1 MGSMILFLSL
11 LGFLFLGV
19 PIVYSIGLSS
29 AAYLVLASP
38 RPLILIAQRT
48 MIGMDSFVL
57 LAVPLFTLSGYLME
71 SGGLSIRLV
80 NWVDKLFGRFTGATG
95 TITIVCC
102 AIFAALTGSGPAT
115 VAAIGAVMMTPLLK
129 SGYKR
134 STAAGMLAAGGA
146 LGPIIP
152 PSVAMIVYGST
163 MSLSIPKMFMGSII
177 PGVLIALLYI
187 GVNYVIAVRHDIKG
201 KDVRY
206 SPLELL
212 TATYKASAV
221 LLLPIIVLGGIY
233 GGVFTPTEAAT
244 VCVLYSLVLG
254 FAYRELTFPKL
265 VEAFKRT
272 IVTSATISLIIGISA
287 VFGWI
292 LTSAKIP
299 ATVAKTMVPLLGNA
313 TVYMFALMIF
323 LFVVGCLMECLSAI
337 VILAPIVVPI
347 GLELGVDPLHL
358 GVVFCINL
366 VVGFITPP
374 FGVNLFTAVS
384 TTETPYMQ
392 VVKGSLPFMLVAV
405 LAVVVFTFVPQIILV
420 LPNLMT
426 K

>member
-1 MGSMILFLSL
+1 MSSLILFGGL

-29 AAYLVLASP
+29 AAYLLFTGA
-38 RPLILIAQRT
+38 RPLIIVAQRT
-48 MIGMDSFVL
+48 LIGMDSFVL

-71 SGGLSIRLV
+71 TGGLSGRLV
-80 NWVDKLFGRFTGATG
+80 DWVEKLFGRFTGATG

-115 VAAIGAVMMTPLLK
+115 VAAIGAVMMAPLLK
-129 SGYKR
+129 SGYSR
-134 STAAGMLAAGGA
+134 ATASGMLAAGGA

-163 MSLSIPKMFMGSII
+163 MSLSIPKMFMGSIV
-177 PGVLIALLYI
+177 PGIFITVLYLA
-187 GVNYVIAVRHDIKG
+187 VNYVIARRGGIRGEDVRHSPVEL
-201 KDVRY
+201 VR
-206 SPLELL
+206 
-212 TATYKASAV
+212 ATYRAAAV
-221 LLLPIIVLGGIY
+221 LLLPVIVLGGIY

-244 VCVLYSLVLG
+244 VCVVYTVILG
-254 FAYRELTFPKL
+254 LCYRELTFAKL
-265 VEAFKRT
+265 MGALRRT
-272 IVTSATISLIIGISA
+272 IVTSASISLIIGISA

-299 ATVAKTMVPLLGNA
+299 ATVAETMVPLLGNA
-313 TVYMFALMIF
+313 TVYMFALMLL

-347 GLELGVDPLHL
+347 GLELGVNPLHL

-384 TTETPYMQ
+384 TTDTPYVQ
-392 VVKGSLPFMLVAV
+392 VVRGSFPFMAVAV
-405 LAVVVFTFVPQIILV
+405 IAVIVLTFVPQIILF
-420 LPNLMT
+420 LPGLLSR
-426 K
+426 

>member
-1 MGSMILFLSL
+1 MSAAILFIAL
-11 LGFLFLGV
+11 LGLILIGV
-19 PIVYSIGLSS
+19 PITYCIGLSS
-29 AAYLVLASP
+29 AIYLVVAGGK
-38 RPLILIAQRT
+38 PLIIVAQRT
-48 MIGMDSFVL
+48 LIGMDSFVL

-71 SGGLSIRLV
+71 KGGLSHRLV
-80 NWVDKLFGRFTGATG
+80 DWVEKLFGRFTGATG

-129 SGYKR
+129 SGYSR

-163 MSLSIPKMFMGSII
+163 MSVSIPKMFMGSII
-177 PGVLIALLYI
+177 PGIMITLLYI
-187 GVNYVIAVRHDIKG
+187 AVNYVIAKKHGIKG
-201 KDVRY
+201 ENVQYTFKEIAL
-206 SPLELL
+206 S
-212 TATYKASAV
+212 TYKALGV

-233 GGVFTPTEAAT
+233 GGLFTPTEAAT
-244 VCVLYSLVLG
+244 VCVVYSIILG
-254 FAYRELTFPKL
+254 FGYRELTFKSL
-265 VEAFKRT
+265 VEAFQRT
-272 IVTSATISLIIGISA
+272 VVTSASIALIIGISA

-292 LTSAKIP
+292 LTAAKIP
-299 ATVAKTMVPLLGNA
+299 ANIAHTLVPLFGNA
-313 TVYMFALMIF
+313 SVYLLVLMLL

-384 TTETPYMQ
+384 TTNTPYVQ
-392 VVKGSLPFMLVAV
+392 VVRGSLPFMLVAIV
-405 LAVVVFTFVPQIILV
+405 AVVILTFVPQIILF
-420 LPNLMT
+420 LPSLAAQ
-426 K
+426 